1 MSLSRPAVAF
11 TALALLIGL
20 GHPLPAAATQ
30 PASAVPGGQPAS
42 ALPGS
47 RPASAGLGGQHV
59 TAGKPGTAG
68 TGEVRTVVRD
78 AVTGAAVR
86 ACLNLVPADRDPLT
100 VVSLGEVQQGRSG
113 GCSDLDGGPVV
124 STDVAPGR
132 YHLLA
137 RPYDSVRYGAQWVGP
152 HGGTGQRERAA
163 IIHVR
168 PGRVVTTP
176 RVRLDPPGTV
186 TGRVTRVA
194 DGTPVSAAA
203 VLLLPEIQH
212 PKYGSQGVLTD
223 DDGRYTMTGLGP
235 YRWPLYFSGY
245 GLASQWSGAT
255 ADRLRATTVRVRA
268 GATVT
273 ADTAL
278 TAGTVVSGTITTAEM
293 PFYSQV
299 VAFHARTGE
308 VVGVADAAENY
319 LLRLLPGQRVLLR
332 CDCAYTPSRWYPN
345 AAGIDDARTLRV
357 RNSPVTAHFD
367 LTGPAA
373 P

>member
-1 MSLSRPAVAF
+1 MSPLSRHAIPLTV
-11 TALALLIGL
+11 LALLVGL
-20 GHPLPAAATQ
+20 GHPLPATAD
-30 PASAVPGGQPAS
+30 PGRSADPSQSGTARQSG
-42 ALPGS
+42 
-47 RPASAGLGGQHV
+47 
-59 TAGKPGTAG
+59 TAGRPGTAT

-78 AVTGAAVR
+78 AATGAAVR

-100 VVSLGEVQQGRSG
+100 VVGLGEVQQGRYG
-113 GCSDLDGGPVV
+113 GCTDLDGGQVIA
-124 STDVAPGR
+124 TDVAPGR

-163 IIHVR
+163 IVHVR
-168 PGRVVTTP
+168 PGRVVTAP
-176 RVRLDPPGTV
+176 LVRLDPPGTV

-194 DGTPVSAAA
+194 DGTPVSGGA

-235 YRWPLYFSGY
+235 YRWPLYFTGY

-255 ADRLRATTVRVRA
+255 ADRLRARLVRVRA
-268 GATVT
+268 GATAT
-273 ADTAL
+273 ANEAL
-278 TAGTVVSGTITTAEM
+278 TAGTVASGTITTAEM

-299 VAFHARTGE
+299 VAFHARTGD

-319 LLRLLPGQRVLLR
+319 QLRLLPGQPVVLR

-345 AAGIDDARTLRV
+345 AAGIDGAQRLRV
-357 RNSPVTAHFD
+357 RTAPVTAHFD
-367 LTGPAA
+367 LTGPTA

>member
-20 GHPLPAAATQ
+20 GHPLPAAASQ
-30 PASAVPGGQPAS
+30 PASAVPGSQPAS
-42 ALPGS
+42 AIPDS
-47 RPASAGLGGQHV
+47 RPAGVGLGGQPV
-59 TAGKPGTAG
+59 TVGKPGTAS

-78 AVTGAAVR
+78 AVTGTAAR
-86 ACLNLVPADRDPLT
+86 ACLNLVPADRDPST
-100 VVSLGEVQQGRSG
+100 VVGLGEVQQGRHA
-113 GCSDLDGGPVV
+113 GCTDVDGGSAVA
-124 STDVAPGR
+124 TNVAPGR
-132 YHLLA
+132 YHLLV
-137 RPYDSVRYGAQWVGP
+137 RPYDSVRYGAQWVGR

-163 IIHVR
+163 IVHVR
-168 PGRVVTTP
+168 PGRVVTAP
-176 RVRLDPPGTV
+176 LVRLDPPGTV
-186 TGRVTRVA
+186 TGRLTRVA
-194 DGTPVSAAA
+194 DGTPVSGGS

-212 PKYGSQGVLTD
+212 PKYGSQGALTD

-235 YRWPLYFSGY
+235 YRWPLYFTGY

-255 ADRLRATTVRVRA
+255 TDRLRAATVRVRA

-273 ADTAL
+273 ADAAL
-278 TAGTVVSGTITTAEM
+278 RAGTVVSGTITTAEM

-299 VAFHARTGE
+299 VAFHARTGD
-308 VVGVADAAENY
+308 VVGVADAAESY
-319 LLRLLPGQRVLLR
+319 HLRLLPGQRVLLR